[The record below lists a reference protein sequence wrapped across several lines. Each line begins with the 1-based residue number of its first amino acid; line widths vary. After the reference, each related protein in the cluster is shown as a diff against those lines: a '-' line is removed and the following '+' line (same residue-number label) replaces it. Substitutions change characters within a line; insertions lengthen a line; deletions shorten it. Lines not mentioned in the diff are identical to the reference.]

1 MVDYSG
7 IPKPFALTDAMRAEE
22 EERRRREVT
31 GSARNTEETTI
42 GAGGMLTLDG
52 GGLDVVNGGL
62 GRIRDGGVWNVEGG
76 GSMDITGDGQINA
89 VGEGRHRFT
98 REIVKV
104 TASLANRMMTNL
116 WESVTY
122 LQAGLYFNTGGE
134 SRGAL
139 DPRVVSEDGK
149 SVAAISSAE
158 KMMYGPQVG
167 PNIMAKSTYKA
178 GPEHASIG
186 AYAWD
191 DSVNPGGGDG
201 DTGRRGAGTVAVTP
215 YDLSILLSNYTDGP
229 DGIPS
234 GPAFWINGTL
244 EEGKLNIYTRN
255 GLDVQ
260 GTFTVN
266 GQPVGGG
273 TWDSITGKPTT
284 FPPSAHGHNNATT
297 TTPGFM
303 SPTDKGKLDGATASP
318 SANTVMYRDAWGR
331 AQIADPVG
339 GDDVAN
345 KRAVD
350 AGVAKLTGSTT
361 RNSPPLLIY
370 RRNALLTLTSGWLG
384 NVPWDAVDEDAT
396 LNPGDPGRMYAPIA
410 GVYQFS
416 CFITLN
422 DPNKTGNRQVVV
434 KKGSGTGSSVNYT
447 GVASNPVASANFA
460 GSFTTPIRMAAGDY
474 LEVVA
479 YQNSGANATFYA
491 SSSGQSY
498 NNASMQ
504 WLRP

>member
-1 MVDYSG
+1 
-7 IPKPFALTDAMRAEE
+7 MRAEE

-52 GGLDVVNGGL
+52 GGLDVVNGGN
-62 GRIRDGGVWNVEGG
+62 GRIRDGGTWSVEGG
-76 GSMDITGDGQINA
+76 GSMDLMDDGVIRVNGQ
-89 VGEGRHRFT
+89 GYEPEGGN
-98 REIVKV
+98 VYKV
-104 TASLANRMMTNL
+104 TAEVTSMDKAGYINYRSPGLRFTSDIYGADEASIYSREGGDLWMEAGSGRFKIATN
-116 WESVTY
+116 TAY
-122 LQAGLYFNTGGE
+122 LGTSSPDYAYDYRVAAGDGGGVRSTDFTNGIEWGVKLYNSDQISGQGQLLTGGE
-134 SRGAL
+134 FISGHDGLFLQGAGKWSRLRTRYG
-139 DPRVVSEDGK
+139 GK
-149 SVAAISSAE
+149 VWLESKGTGTASVE
-158 KMMYGPQVG
+158 MP
-167 PNIMAKSTYKA
+167 
-178 GPEHASIG
+178 
-186 AYAWD
+186 
-191 DSVNPGGGDG
+191 GDG
-201 DTGRRGAGTVAVTP
+201 RVLIKGATDVT
-215 YDLSILLSNYTDGP
+215 
-229 DGIPS
+229 
-234 GPAFWINGTL
+234 
-244 EEGKLNIYTRN
+244 
-255 GLDVQ
+255 

-273 TWDSITGKPTT
+273 TWDSITGKPST
-284 FPPSAHGHNNATT
+284 FPPSAHDHNNATQSA
-297 TTPGFM
+297 PGFM

-318 SANTVMYRDAWGR
+318 SANSLMYRDAWGR
-331 AQIADPVG
+331 AQISDPVG

-422 DPNKTGNRQVVV
+422 DPNKAGNRQVVV